1 MKSNLKTFMS
11 QKTRKFK
18 AKYLVEFNGTSRG
31 REDYPTTQEGVIE
44 DVLGLIEKT
53 FPYKSLKIK
62 ITKIMTPQEYDD
74 VVKMHGKHFKHED
87 VPAYIRKRDQEAHS
101 LEAQAEDLEQE
112 RLCQDAQDNAM
123 ADSNYID
130 RAVEAGREEGRE
142 MFR

>member
-1 MKSNLKTFMS
+1 
-11 QKTRKFK
+11 
-18 AKYLVEFNGTSRG
+18 
-31 REDYPTTQEGVIE
+31 
-44 DVLGLIEKT
+44 
-53 FPYKSLKIK
+53 
-62 ITKIMTPQEYDD
+62 MTPQEYDD
-74 VVKMHGKHFKHED
+74 VVKMHGIHFKHED